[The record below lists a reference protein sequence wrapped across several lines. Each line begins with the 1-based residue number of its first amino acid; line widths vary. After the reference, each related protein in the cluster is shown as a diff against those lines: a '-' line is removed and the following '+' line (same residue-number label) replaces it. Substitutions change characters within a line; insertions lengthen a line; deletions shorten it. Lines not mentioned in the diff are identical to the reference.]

1 MKGKFHDIKYSK
13 NETKN
18 KHIYIALIKNA
29 TMHLKIRRFSSIEL
43 KIHKT
48 PTKNSTNNYKTTI
61 L

>member
-29 TMHLKIRRFSSIEL
+29 TIHLKLR
-43 KIHKT
+43 
-48 PTKNSTNNYKTTI
+48 
-61 L
+61 